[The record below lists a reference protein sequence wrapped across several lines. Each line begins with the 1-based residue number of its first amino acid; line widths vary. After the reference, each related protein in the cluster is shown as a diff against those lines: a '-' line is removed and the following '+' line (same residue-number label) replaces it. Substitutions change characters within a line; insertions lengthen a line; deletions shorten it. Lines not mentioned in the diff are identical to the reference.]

1 MILRKAWPI
10 VLFALLLAGPVAPAG
25 WTQGAEQTSNA
36 EESAEGEQPPDQA
49 QDETPEAEGKKAF
62 WTTVKEEI
70 LGTGAEQ
77 RRSWV
82 HRIKSAV
89 IILFLAWLTYRLA
102 MIALRRTERRLTQTT
117 AGTTRAQARQ
127 KQQVATLV
135 GLLRSIVW
143 YIIAITAGVLL
154 LDNVAGVN
162 VVPLLTGAGIAG
174 VAIAFGSQ
182 ALVRDVV
189 TGLFQLLEG
198 QYAVGDYVQIGT
210 AFGKVEH
217 VGLRVTRLRDLQD
230 KLYFIPN
237 GTITMVTTY
246 DDATQDYMLQAPFA
260 DENQSQAALGASEQL
275 AAALRE
281 EFPELVKAVAEPKV
295 VMTDSSLYSVKMR
308 LSIVPTQEW
317 VVNEEVPARVKQLFA
332 AAEVTVPEGRAARCY
347 LDISPL
353 AKMPKG
359 AEKTE

>member
-1 MILRKAWPI
+1 MLKRTWPI
-10 VLFALLLAGPVAPAG
+10 VLFALLLAGTIVPGA
-25 WTQGAEQTSNA
+25 WTQEAEQTSGA
-36 EESAEGEQPPDQA
+36 EQSAEGEQPA
-49 QDETPEAEGKKAF
+49 AEAADETPEAEGKKAF

-70 LGTGAEQ
+70 LGTGPEQ

-82 HRIKSAV
+82 HRVKSAV

-102 MIALRRTERRLTQTT
+102 MIALRRAEKRLTQTT
-117 AGTTRAQARQ
+117 AGTTRGQARQ

-174 VAIAFGSQ
+174 VAIAFGCQ

-189 TGLFQLLEG
+189 SGLFQLLEG
-198 QYAVGDYVQIGT
+198 QYAVGDYVQIGA

-246 DDATQDYMLQAPFA
+246 DDATQEYILQAPFA
-260 DENQSQAALGASEQL
+260 DEAQSEAALVAAGQL
-275 AAALRE
+275 ATALRE
-281 EFPELVKAVAEPKV
+281 EFPELVKAIGEPKV
-295 VMTDSSLYSVKMR
+295 VTTDSGLYSVKMR

-317 VVNEEVPARVKQLFA
+317 VVNEEVPARIKQLFA
-332 AAEVTVPEGRAARCY
+332 AAEVTVPEGRAPRCY

-353 AKMPKG
+353 AKMPKTS
-359 AEKTE
+359 EKTE